1 VASVYSTDKIKA
13 IFQKNSEIWGSACH
27 QMNTSKELTK
37 KMEDKET
44 KFLYFTLCSML
55 HDFVLC
61 KSLKEDKKM
70 NLLEYLLWNNLKLG
84 KGIT

>member
-27 QMNTSKELTK
+27 QMNTSKVLTK

-44 KFLYFTLCSML
+44 KFLYFILCSML

-61 KSLKEDKKM
+61 KTLKEDKKM

-84 KGIT
+84 KGVT